1 MDLHRYLQVLRRHR
15 GLVAVITLLGLAA
28 GALASFASTPRY
40 AAAADVLL
48 LPTGAAEQ
56 RDESAVYA
64 LDPGRYADMQM
75 AIMTSP
81 RLLAEAAQAADAT
94 PAELRAAITVGTGA
108 TDDVVV
114 VRAEDGSARRAAAMA
129 NALADTYVA
138 DRQDAVVGDLRT
150 AATELQ
156 TELDALQARIGA
168 LQGEVNARRVGGADG
183 FDADLEAAVEQYKA
197 LYARQQDLLIEANLK
212 ANVAEVIQ
220 PATVD
225 EAPIGLGLARSTV
238 LGGLLGLVVGLGLAV
253 LRDELDDRLRSR
265 EDVEAVAGLP
275 VLAELPV
282 DRGSARR
289 PGQVAT
295 AADPLGP
302 LAEASRS
309 LRTTV
314 GFFAVDDRPVRR
326 LLVTSP
332 VPGEGK
338 TLVASNLA
346 VAYAQA
352 GYRTVLVSADLRRPS
367 AASRFGLEDER
378 RGLTDLFGQGA
389 VALRDPDGRLLDEQ
403 LAAVLQ
409 PTGIQHLT
417 LLPAG
422 PVPPN
427 PAEILASRR
436 MAHILD
442 RLAVDHDVVL
452 VDTSPA
458 LAVSDA
464 AALSA
469 DVGEVLVVVSMGAS
483 RRRQLARTLDTFRHG
498 QARVLGVVV
507 NKVKGEHVEYGSG
520 YLPRPTATTHEEVVD
535 DQPARRSKGASTPVA
550 AGAGRNGRR

>member
-15 GLVAVITLLGLAA
+15 GLVAVLTLLGLAA
-28 GALASFASTPRY
+28 GALASLASTPRY
-40 AAAADVLL
+40 AASADVLL
-48 LPTGAAEQ
+48 LPMGAAEQ

-64 LDPGRYADMQM
+64 HDPTRYADMQI

-81 RLLAEAAQAADAT
+81 RLLAEAADAIDAT
-94 PAELRAAITVGTGA
+94 PAELRAAVTVGTGA
-108 TDDVVV
+108 TGDILV

-129 NALADTYVA
+129 NALADTYVV
-138 DRQDAVVGDLRT
+138 DRQEAVVGDLRT

-156 TELDALQARIGA
+156 TELDALQGRIA
-168 LQGEVNARRVGGADG
+168 TLQAEVAGRRATGGGEG

-197 LYARQQDLLIEANLK
+197 LYARQQDLFIAANLK
-212 ANVAEVIQ
+212 ADVAEVIQ
-220 PATVD
+220 PATVE
-225 EAPIGLGLARSTV
+225 EAPIGLGLVRSTV
-238 LGGLLGLVVGLGLAV
+238 LGGLLALVVGLGVAV

-265 EDVEAVAGLP
+265 DDVEEVAGLP
-275 VLAELPV
+275 VLAELPL
-282 DRGSARR
+282 DRGTSRH

-295 AADPLGP
+295 AAEPLGP

-314 GFFAVDDRPVRR
+314 GFFAVDDGPVRR
-326 LLVTSP
+326 ILVTSP

-338 TLVASNLA
+338 TLVTANLA

-352 GYRTVLVSADLRRPS
+352 GYRTALVSADLRRPTL
-367 AASRFGLEDER
+367 AGRFGIEDER
-378 RGLTDLFGQGA
+378 RGLTDLFSQGA
-389 VALRDPDGRLLDEQ
+389 LSLRDPDGTRLDEG

-409 PTGIQHLT
+409 PTGIPQLT
-417 LLPAG
+417 LLPSG
-422 PVPPN
+422 PIPPN

-436 MAHILD
+436 MAQILD
-442 RLAVDHDVVL
+442 RLSVEHDVLL

-469 DVGEVLVVVSMGAS
+469 DVGEVLVVVSMGSS

-520 YLPRPTATTHEEVVD
+520 YASH
-535 DQPARRSKGASTPVA
+535 PARPAPARGRRVDSPAPAPA
-550 AGAGRNGRR
+550 AAAVRERAGRA

>member
-1 MDLHRYLQVLRRHR
+1 
-15 GLVAVITLLGLAA
+15 
-28 GALASFASTPRY
+28 
-40 AAAADVLL
+40 
-48 LPTGAAEQ
+48 
-56 RDESAVYA
+56 
-64 LDPGRYADMQM
+64 MQI

-81 RLLAEAAQAADAT
+81 RLLAEAADVADAT
-94 PAELRAAITVGTGA
+94 SAELRAAVTVGTGA
-108 TDDVVV
+108 TEDVLV
-114 VRAEDGSARRAAAMA
+114 VRAVHGSARQAAAMA
-129 NALADTYVA
+129 NALADTYVT
-138 DRQDAVVGDLRT
+138 DRQGALVGDLRT

-156 TELDALQARIGA
+156 TELDGLQARITT
-168 LQGEVNARRVGGADG
+168 LQAEVASRRIGGTEG
-183 FDADLEAAVEQYKA
+183 FAADLEAAVDQYKA

-212 ANVAEVIQ
+212 ADVAEVIE
-220 PATVD
+220 PATVE
-225 EAPIGLGLARSTV
+225 EAPIGLGLVRSTV

-253 LRDELDDRLRSR
+253 LRDEVDDRLRSR
-265 EDVEAVAGLP
+265 DDVEEIAGLP

-282 DRGSARR
+282 DRSSARQ

-295 AADPLGP
+295 AAEPLGP

-352 GYRTVLVSADLRRPS
+352 GYRTVLVSADLRRPTL
-367 AASRFGLEDER
+367 AGRFGLDDER
-378 RGLTDLFGQGA
+378 RGLTDLFSHTA
-389 VALRDPDGRLLDEQ
+389 VALRDAEGTLLDEG

-417 LLPAG
+417 LLPSG

-427 PAEILASRR
+427 PAEILGSRR
-436 MAHILD
+436 MAQILD

-469 DVGEVLVVVSMGAS
+469 DVDEVLVVVSMGSS

-498 QARVLGVVV
+498 HARVLGVVV
-507 NKVKGEHVEYGSG
+507 NRAKGEHVEYASG
-520 YLPRPTATTHEEVVD
+520 YAPH
-535 DQPARRSKGASTPVA
+535 PARPARDEAPARPVRRTRRPSSPVA
-550 AGAGRNGRR
+550 AGAPQPAGRR